1 MIGDLLAQI
10 IRELE
15 KQSTEE
21 TENLVLT
28 PKTLDE
34 YLRIVGRVQ
43 GLRLAVDIIREQY
56 SEYVNG
62 PSDA

>member
-1 MIGDLLAQI
+1 MDPLISRI
-10 IRELE
+10 IAEIE
-15 KQSTEE
+15 KSVQVE

-34 YLRIVGRVQ
+34 YLRIVGKVQ

-56 SEYVNG
+56 TEYV
-62 PSDA
+62 SK